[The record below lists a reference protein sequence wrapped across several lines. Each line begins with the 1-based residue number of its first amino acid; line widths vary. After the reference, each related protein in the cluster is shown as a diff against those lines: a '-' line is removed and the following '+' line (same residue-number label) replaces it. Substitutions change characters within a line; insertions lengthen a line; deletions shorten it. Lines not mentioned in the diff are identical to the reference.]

1 MKTKKA
7 FDLKYQHLGIKKD
20 GSKITH
26 PREVVDDYNVIIVLN
41 AEKKKLWQN
50 LWYMPQNT
58 TQSYPRHIKTVIITV
73 ERRWKT

>member
-41 AEKKKLWQN
+41 AEKKKL
-50 LWYMPQNT
+50 
-58 TQSYPRHIKTVIITV
+58 
-73 ERRWKT
+73 